1 MTRQRGEFIIV
12 SKKEE
17 LAPAIRLKPENYGVV
32 EKLLNKMD
40 MFLQVEAIIT
50 GKAVGDVFVDGLNE
64 PSFALVWDYGH
75 NFYLVNDHLSDFDR
89 IKNKVFGTFATLFQ
103 SLRRNADILDY
114 YLHYHPLALE
124 DELTKGLRGKYPRKI
139 FRNHY
144 FFMNLVISRPQAT
157 IIKKSLPV

>member
-1 MTRQRGEFIIV
+1 VTRQRGEFIIV

-75 NFYLVNDHLSDFDR
+75 NLAH
-89 IKNKVFGTFATLFQ
+89 ATLFQ

-157 IIKKSLPV
+157 IIKKPLPV